1 MHLLP
6 RLGFFEFNQTLRK
19 AKFIIT
25 DGGSNQEECF
35 YLGAPCLLLRSETE
49 RIEGLNSNA
58 VLSKFN
64 KVIIDDFVV
73 NYSNYKKVPILKNIS
88 PSRFIVDQLKEF
100 I

>member
-49 RIEGLNSNA
+49 RIEGLDSNV

-64 KVIIDDFVV
+64 STIIDDFVA
-73 NYSNYKKVPILKNIS
+73 NYTIYKKGPNLKSIS
-88 PSRFIVDQLKEF
+88 PSRFIVDQLNEF